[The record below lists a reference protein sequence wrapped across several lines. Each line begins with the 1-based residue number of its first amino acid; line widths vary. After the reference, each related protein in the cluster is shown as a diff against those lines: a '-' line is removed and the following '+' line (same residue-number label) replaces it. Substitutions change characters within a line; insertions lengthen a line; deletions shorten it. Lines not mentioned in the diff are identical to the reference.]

1 MHSDK
6 YNFIHVALPV
16 MAESEYLPAT
26 LDSIQKQSYKNFK
39 VYICVNQ
46 PESFRTNNRKA
57 HIFQDNQKI
66 LHYLKNFKE
75 FSIELIDR
83 SSEGFGW
90 ETEKIGVGWAR
101 KTLMDTINEQANKN
115 DLIISLDADT
125 TFNKNYFQSII
136 TNFNANTN
144 AVGMSVPY
152 YHQLTEDESANRAM
166 LRYEIYMRN
175 YAINLLRII
184 SPYAFT
190 ALGSAMALPIW
201 TYRNIRGITPKTS
214 GEDFYF
220 LQKLKKYGKLLITN
234 DEKVFPGTRFS
245 NRVFFGTGPAMIKGN
260 AGDWTSYPIYHYSLF
275 NIVKKTYDLFPALFE
290 KDIQTPMNDFL
301 IEQFGKKNIWQPL
314 RKNCKDVP
322 HFVKACHDKLD
333 GLRILQFFKSSQE
346 KIHKT
351 DEECLQENLKTIFQF
366 EKLDLSTL
374 SFKNSPIDELDFIRN
389 FLVKKEEKIQKEN
402 IFTHHLY

>member
-16 MAESEYLPAT
+16 MAESEYFPAT
-26 LDSIQKQSYKNFK
+26 LACIQKQTYKNFK
-39 VYICVNQ
+39 VYVCVNQ
-46 PESFRTNNRKA
+46 PESFKTNSSKV
-57 HIFQDNQKI
+57 HIYQDNQKV
-66 LHYLKNFKE
+66 LHYIKNHKE
-75 FSIELIDR
+75 FPIELIDR

-125 TFNKNYFQSII
+125 TFNENYFQSII
-136 TNFNANTN
+136 NNFNANQD

-152 YHQLTEDESANRAM
+152 YHQLTKKDEAANRAM

-175 YAINLLRII
+175 YAINLLRIK

-245 NRVFFGTGPAMIKGN
+245 DRVFFGTGPAMIKGN

-275 NIVKKTYDLFPALFE
+275 DIVKKTYDLFPTLFE

-301 IEQFGKKNIWQPL
+301 KEQLGEKNIWHPL
-314 RKNCKDVP
+314 RKNCKDIP

-333 GLRILQFFKSSQE
+333 GLRILQFLKSSQE
-346 KIHKT
+346 KIDKT
-351 DEECLQENLKTIFQF
+351 DEECLLENLKTIFPF
-366 EKLDLSTL
+366 EKLDLSTF
-374 SFKNSPIDELDFIRN
+374 SFRNSTIDELDQIRN
-389 FLVKKEEKIQKEN
+389 FLVEKEKKLQKK
-402 IFTHHLY
+402 FLS

>member
-16 MAESEYLPAT
+16 MAESEYLSAT
-26 LDSIQKQSYKNFK
+26 LACIQKQTYKNFK

-46 PESFRTNNRKA
+46 PESFKTNSSKV
-57 HIFQDNQKI
+57 HIFQDNQKV
-66 LHYLKNFKE
+66 LLDLKKNKKIP
-75 FSIELIDR
+75 IELIDR

-101 KTLMDTINEQANKN
+101 KTLMDAINERANKN

-125 TFNKNYFQSII
+125 TFNENYFQSII
-136 TNFNANTN
+136 NNFNANQD

-152 YHQLTEDESANRAM
+152 YHQLTNDEQVNRAM
-166 LRYEIYMRN
+166 LHYEIYMRN
-175 YAINLLRII
+175 YSINLLRIK

-190 ALGSAMALPIW
+190 ALGSAMTLPIW
-201 TYRNIRGITPKTS
+201 AYRNIRGITPKTS

-245 NRVFFGTGPAMIKGN
+245 DRVFFGTGPAMIKGN

-275 NIVKKTYDLFPALFE
+275 DIVKKTYDLFPTLFE

-301 IEQFGKKNIWQPL
+301 KEQLGEKNIWHPL
-314 RKNCKDVP
+314 RKNCKDIP

-333 GLRILQFFKSSQE
+333 GLRILQFLKSSQE
-346 KIHKT
+346 KIDKT
-351 DEECLQENLKTIFQF
+351 DEECLLENLKTIFLF
-366 EKLDLSTL
+366 EKLDLSTF
-374 SFKNSPIDELDFIRN
+374 SFRNSTIVELDQIRN
-389 FLVKKEEKIQKEN
+389 FLVEKEKKLQKK
-402 IFTHHLY
+402 FLS